1 MTIKEVEQLL
11 EVPRATVRFYEKE
24 GLINP
29 IRKSNGYRDY
39 SEKDVER
46 LKQIIIL
53 RKIGLSVEDIED
65 VFDGAK
71 SIEIVL
77 ETNMIN
83 LQKQIDELT
92 GALNLCNKMKMDAV
106 QLDTFNT
113 SVYWNYVEEEE
124 SKGNRFVDIAKD
136 IIDIERGVFAS
147 YFSTVDRDGKPYESF
162 PRILLNVIACTVI
175 VGTLVCLFEGE
186 WSVKNFWSGIQRVIS
201 IMVLEMIL
209 SIPLY
214 FLGKKYEWIRKNRKK
229 TLFFVALILLIIAL
243 VFLIVFGN

>member
-29 IRKSNGYRDY
+29 IRESNGYRDY

-147 YFSTVDRDGKPYESF
+147 YFSAVDRDGKPYESF
-162 PRILLNVIACTVI
+162 PRMLLNVIACTVI
-175 VGTLVCLFEGE
+175 VGTLVCCCL
-186 WSVKNFWSGIQRVIS
+186 
-201 IMVLEMIL
+201 
-209 SIPLY
+209 
-214 FLGKKYEWIRKNRKK
+214 
-229 TLFFVALILLIIAL
+229 AH
-243 VFLIVFGN
+243 